1 LYEAMFSKPYF
12 PKCVQAI
19 LSSHM
24 TVWVSVLV
32 CNQTR

>member
-24 TVWVSVLV
+24 TV
-32 CNQTR
+32 